1 MYPHRLSD
9 ILALKRRFTVTAATA
24 APTCRTTSAIFVSA
38 AGTFF
43 TVMITIGTSRSK
55 FPFDIFFYCL
65 ICLSTDTG
73 KQLNS
78 LFCERCLRTL
88 ANASANHC
96 RNRLFMQK
104 ICQSTVT
111 LSICFYNFR

>member
-1 MYPHRLSD
+1 MYPHRLSY
-9 ILALKRRFTVTAATA
+9 ILALKRRFTVTATTA
-24 APTCRTTSAIFVSA
+24 ASTCRTTSTIFVSA

-43 TVMITIGTSRSK
+43 TVMITIGTGRSK

-78 LFCERCLRTL
+78 LFCECCLRTL
-88 ANASANHC
+88 ANASANHS